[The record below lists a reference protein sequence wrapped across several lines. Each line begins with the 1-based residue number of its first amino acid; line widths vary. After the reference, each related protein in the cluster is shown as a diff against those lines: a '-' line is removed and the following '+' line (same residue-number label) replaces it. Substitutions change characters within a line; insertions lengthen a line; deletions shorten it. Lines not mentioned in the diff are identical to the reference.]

1 MPLNMGTAVAYL
13 DLDTSRFSTGFK
25 NALADL
31 KIFNDRYAT
40 TTDRI
45 NGLQSALS
53 TIGGG
58 LTKGLTVPLVGVA
71 TAAVKT
77 TMDFDKQMSEVQAI
91 SQSTSE
97 QFEDLRQTAIDL
109 GGSTSF
115 SASEVAAAMTEMA
128 KAGWDSSEIISGMEG
143 VLDAAAASGENL
155 ASVGTI
161 VADAITGFGLSAQDS
176 TRVADLLTQAA
187 NSGTIGITDLAESYK
202 YIAPIAKTMDFSIED
217 VTTAITALSTAG
229 IKGSQAGTALRTML
243 SSMVKPTELVQGVMD
258 ELGIELADNQGNFY
272 SLNDILNDMRETF
285 SKLTP
290 EEQAYYANILAGRE
304 GMSGLMAILSMTQEE
319 YDKISDSM
327 QNASG
332 VADQTAAVMQDN
344 LAGAVEQLGGA
355 LESAA
360 IVIGDRLVP
369 YIRQLADFITMLIDK
384 FNGLSEQ
391 QQDFIIK
398 MGLIA
403 AAVGPA
409 LLILSKIISVGT
421 TIAGVFG
428 AIGAAVGEA
437 TTLISAGFTGMATQA
452 GLIGK
457 AVAIV
462 LDPINALRNIFTS
475 LVGAINPVA
484 AVIGVLVGAFMTL
497 WNTSYEFRTQM
508 LSIWT
513 EIKSNVSREIEG
525 ISEKLSSFGISFS
538 GIIETI
544 KGLWMGFV
552 NIISP
557 LFTGAFSTI
566 GDIIVGVL
574 QTVSGFVSVVQ
585 GLVVGNMNIV
595 ASGISSIF
603 SSVLTTVMN
612 VGANI
617 LSTIGGIAGKL
628 LSTMGFDKAGAIVEA
643 FFNNLANFVR
653 TVPAIVGQFINA
665 FTKLPQAV
673 ENLLNNAGNAIRQ
686 WGIDTAKNAT
696 TAARNFVNNV
706 SNGLKGLAGKVKN
719 AVNGA
724 LNAIQTWAGNIA
736 KRATTAASNF
746 VKNVLKGLQ
755 NLPSS
760 IANKLTNAL
769 NSVTK
774 WGSQLLQKGKEAI
787 KKLIDG
793 VKSGA
798 SNIASQVMSI
808 GRNIVDGVWQGVQNA
823 AGTFASNI
831 RNFFSNLVNSAKS
844 ALEIASPS
852 KVFDVEVGQ
861 NIVKGIIQGVD
872 KQKKNADKNAKELS
886 NLYVKAAED
895 RLEKLKKNRDMDAE
909 DEMLYWQIMLR
920 ECKKG
925 TDGYKKVTNK
935 LKDLRKDVA
944 KEMQQTYKQYQSD
957 LKQITDDYET
967 SVNEIWAKAHEDVA
981 KLQEEYDNAI
991 ASRQESILNA
1001 FDLFEEFK
1009 SETENTTESM
1019 IENIRSQVEAIEE
1032 WDKTLDLLRQRGVT
1046 EGLLTE
1052 LQNLGVEAL
1061 ADMKVLNSMT
1071 DQQLREYVNLWNQR
1085 NNAAL
1090 TRSMKEN
1097 DKQEFI
1103 NQVQKVMNDA
1113 EYQISV
1119 LTGQYEEELRKL
1131 GSLTFESSIMVG
1143 NNIIYG
1149 LSNGISNTES
1159 VLYNQLQNLT
1169 NGIVNTVNASLGIA
1183 SPSKVFAEIG
1193 EYTIEG
1199 FGKGFTSGMKDVQRN
1214 VDSDFYD
1221 LSDVDLTMFNLTMD
1235 TMLQKYKNVISQMK
1249 GLLKDTLMPV
1259 MLGTEEL
1266 LEYMLYKLQEVINR
1280 FNELVRLADKVGFGD
1295 YMHLETERIEYK
1307 KQREENRQKLR
1318 ETYGDIYN
1326 FYNTKP
1332 DPYEYSRQM
1341 KKAKRDM
1348 LLFGY

>member
-25 NALADL
+25 SALADL

-128 KAGWDSSEIISGMEG
+128 KAGWDSSQIISGMEG

-187 NSGTIGITDLAESYK
+187 NSGTIGVMDLAESYK
-202 YIAPIAKTMDFSIED
+202 YIAPIAKTMDFSIEE

-290 EEQAYYANILAGRE
+290 EQQAYYANILAGRE

-369 YIRQLADFITMLIDK
+369 YIRQLADFITTLIDK
-384 FNGLSEQ
+384 FNSLSEQ

-403 AAVGPA
+403 AAAGPV
-409 LLILSKIISVGT
+409 LLILSKIIGIGK

-428 AIGAAVGEA
+428 TIGTAVGEA
-437 TTLISAGFTGMATQA
+437 VTLVNAGFTGMATQA

-462 LDPINALRNIFTS
+462 LNPINALRNIFVS

-484 AVIGVLVGAFMTL
+484 AVIAVLTGAFMTL

-538 GIIETI
+538 GIVETI

-566 GDIIVGVL
+566 GDVIVGVL
-574 QTVSGFVSVVQ
+574 QTISGFVSVVQ
-585 GLVVGNMNIV
+585 GLITGNMNTV
-595 ASGISSIF
+595 VSGISSIF
-603 SSVLTTVMN
+603 SSALITVMN

-628 LSTMGFDKAGAIVEA
+628 LSAMGFDKAGTIIEA

-653 TVPAIVGQFINA
+653 TVPAIVGQFVTA

-706 SNGLKGLAGKVKN
+706 SNGLKGLGVKVKN
-719 AVNGA
+719 AVNSA
-724 LNAIQTWAGNIA
+724 LDAIQTWAGNIA

-746 VKNVLKGLQ
+746 VKNVSKGLQ
-755 NLPSS
+755 NLPST

-769 NSVTK
+769 KSVAN
-774 WGSQLLQKGKEAI
+774 WGNQLLQKGKQAI

-831 RNFFSNLVNSAKS
+831 RNFFSNLVKNAKS
-844 ALEIASPS
+844 ALGIASPS
-852 KVFDVEVGQ
+852 KVFDEEVGQ
-861 NIVKGIIQGVD
+861 NIVKGIIQGVN

-895 RLEKLKKNRDMDAE
+895 RLEKIKKNHNVSIVAE
-909 DEMLYWQIMLR
+909 IEFWKKIKK
-920 ECKKG
+920 ETEKG
-925 TDGYKKVTNK
+925 TKGYKEATKEIK
-935 LKDLRKDVA
+935 KLRKDLN
-944 KEMQQTYKQYQSD
+944 KE
-957 LKQITDDYET
+957 LKQIQSDYEK
-967 SVNEIWAKAHEDVA
+967 SVTEINTKLSEEVNKVTEEYNKAVQSRKNEILSSLSLFD
-981 KLQEEYDNAI
+981 
-991 ASRQESILNA
+991 A
-1001 FDLFEEFK
+1001 FE
-1009 SETENTTESM
+1009 SETENTSQM
-1019 IENIRSQVEAIEE
+1019 LIENLQSQVDALTEWTNLLNSLEGRGIGQGLLEE
-1032 WDKTLDLLRQRGVT
+1032 LRQMGI
-1046 EGLLTE
+1046 
-1052 LQNLGVEAL
+1052 NSL
-1061 ADMKVLNSMT
+1061 ADLQLLNSMT
-1071 DQQLREYVNLWNQR
+1071 DAQLSQYVNLWNQK
-1085 NNAAL
+1085 NNIAL
-1090 TRSMKEN
+1090 TQSVKEI
-1097 DKQEFI
+1097 DKQTYMNQIRGLI
-1103 NQVQKVMNDA
+1103 NEA
-1113 EYQISV
+1113 
-1119 LTGQYEEELRKL
+1119 
-1131 GSLTFESSIMVG
+1131 SLE
-1143 NNIIYG
+1143 
-1149 LSNGISNTES
+1149 LSNLEREYNKNLKQLGVDIANTSVEIGGNIVRGIE
-1159 VLYNQLQNLT
+1159 
-1169 NGIVNTVNASLGIA
+1169 NGINSVFPEMEKELKKMCKKITKTVKQALKIK
-1183 SPSKVFAEIG
+1183 SPSKVFEEIG
-1193 EYTIEG
+1193 EYTIQGFGEG
-1199 FGKGFTSGMKDVQRN
+1199 FNSGFRN
-1214 VDSDFYD
+1214 VNEDVEGNMYSLQDLGNFSPRINLDYFISDINAGIEKIKDFGNKLNEVLSKTFYP
-1221 LSDVDLTMFNLTMD
+1221 
-1235 TMLQKYKNVISQMK
+1235 VI
-1249 GLLKDTLMPV
+1249 
-1259 MLGTEEL
+1259 LGTEDM
-1266 LEYMLYKLQEVINR
+1266 LEYMLRKLYEVIDR
-1280 FNELVRLADKVGFGD
+1280 FQILVRLTEKVGFSK
-1295 YMHLETERIEYK
+1295 YMDLETERIEYK
-1307 KQREENRQKLR
+1307 KQREESRQKLR